1 MDIKTFRH
9 PATNFEIIKYYW
21 PESLSGQANS
31 ATGPF
36 NHLPDIHY
44 MFTRENGTSTCS
56 CGLVYWGSNLP
67 LDSNPWG
74 LSMDDFGHRNHQ
86 TGEYEPCHKLA
97 VRKLEPPTEHIF
109 ECEWCRTTSI
119 QDDFF
124 DESKNHQCQLEKLT
138 DSRLMW
144 ITASLEVQRK
154 KLSLQLFDQH
164 PESLD
169 HGFLEIKL
177 GLEGATISSSNP
189 DFRETLNKM
198 LAESQLLLSEELRE
212 VSDESSDWPS
222 EYVNPTEK
230 ELEFFWEVEIEN
242 KSRYF
247 LGNLEDFGYFKF
259 SNTTFQSN
267 SLVRYTMTKDAFI
280 INAARSN
287 MPIMR
292 IPVIG
297 F

>member
-1 MDIKTFRH
+1 MDIQTFRH

-86 TGEYEPCHKLA
+86 TGEYEPYHKLA
-97 VRKLEPPTEHIF
+97 VRKFKSPTEHIF

-119 QDDFF
+119 QDEFF
-124 DESKNHQCQLEKLT
+124 DESKNHQCELENLP
-138 DSRLMW
+138 DSRLIW

-154 KLSLQLFDQH
+154 KLSLQLFGQQ
-164 PESLD
+164 PERQDL
-169 HGFLEIKL
+169 GFLVIKL

-189 DFRETLNKM
+189 DFRATLNNM
-198 LAESQLLLSEELRE
+198 LAEGQLLLSEELRE
-212 VSDESSDWPS
+212 VSDEASDWPS
-222 EYVNPTEK
+222 EHVNPTET
-230 ELEFFWEVEIEN
+230 ELELFWEIELEN

-247 LGNLEDFGYFKF
+247 LGNLENFGYFKF
-259 SNTTFQSN
+259 SNTTFESD
-267 SLVRYTMTKDAFI
+267 SLVRYTMTKEAFT

-287 MPIMR
+287 MPLMR